1 MVMDVTITTP
11 HLLPPMTSY
20 KITASATDS
29 NGVEI
34 DASTAEALGHAYG
47 RTYTSRAEALD
58 VADDLAN
65 DLPEGWET
73 TVYTVIR
80 A

>member
-1 MVMDVTITTP
+1 
-11 HLLPPMTSY
+11 MTSY